1 MLAIFCH
8 VYAKNQYLIHIQT
21 VLACQSERIVVSQQ
35 IPTDIPTPYFDR
47 NDLIA

>member
-8 VYAKNQYLIHIQT
+8 VFAKNQYLIHIQT
-21 VLACQSERIVVSQQ
+21 VLTCRSERIMVSQQ
-35 IPTDIPTPYFDR
+35 IPTDIPAPHFDR